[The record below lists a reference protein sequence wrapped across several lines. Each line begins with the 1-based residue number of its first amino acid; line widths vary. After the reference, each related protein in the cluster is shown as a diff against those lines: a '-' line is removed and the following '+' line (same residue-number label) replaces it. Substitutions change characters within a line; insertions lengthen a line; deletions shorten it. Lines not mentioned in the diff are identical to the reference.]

1 MKLSLIFIAYS
12 TKNLNR
18 VILKKNGVE
27 NENDKKTTTIGL
39 ISKKKNNNLKFARAA
54 HFFVFFCLQPHGL
67 LTQSPFRLEE

>member
-18 VILKKNGVE
+18 VILKKKNGVE

-39 ISKKKNNNLKFARAA
+39 ISKKNNNLKFARAA